1 MAKKRWADLSPRTR
15 RLVVIGGAVDGVLT
29 IAALLD
35 LLQRPA
41 DEVRGPKPVW
51 AAAIVVVNSVGA
63 LPLTYFAYGRKRA

>member
-1 MAKKRWADLSPRTR
+1 VAKKRWADLSPRTR

-35 LLQRPA
+35 LLRRPA